1 MQPAER
7 LCEGKLEVMELE
19 FTQEPVH
26 VEEASER
33 IPRNTSNRISRHGT
47 IELPLAGTQNIKPV
61 AFPEPSNAA

>member
-1 MQPAER
+1 
-7 LCEGKLEVMELE
+7 MELE

-47 IELPLAGTQNIKPV
+47 IELPLAGTQNIKPD